1 MNWRYE
7 MYVVHVVHRV
17 PYDIVFHC
25 NVIRHRWGIECCCVV
40 VDVWIVWYVWIVWIV
55 LVVVVNRVFQE

>member
-17 PYDIVFHC
+17 PYDIVFDC
-25 NVIRHRWGIECCCVV
+25 NVIRHRWGIECCCC
-40 VDVWIVWYVWIVWIV
+40 VDVVVWYVWIVWHRS
-55 LVVVVNRVFQE
+55 VVANRVFQE